1 MSTEVEDIG
10 VKSKQL
16 DIKKAAV
23 FLIVILGMMIFLP
36 GLTLVLIIGFLPT
49 LGAVVAEPTKIYAL
63 SFCVGICNM
72 TGLIPMIHELYI
84 SKFRMQA
91 AYALIHNEINLLI
104 ILCAAAVGWGIFFT
118 VPVITVAIYKARDR
132 ATLAKLTRRYEELKE
147 IWGDA
152 VISSP
157 TIENMK

>member
-1 MSTEVEDIG
+1 MSTEAEDIG

-16 DIKKAAV
+16 DIKKVAV

-91 AYALIHNEINLLI
+91 AYALIHNEINLLV

-132 ATLAKLTRRYEELKE
+132 ATLAKLTRRYGELKE